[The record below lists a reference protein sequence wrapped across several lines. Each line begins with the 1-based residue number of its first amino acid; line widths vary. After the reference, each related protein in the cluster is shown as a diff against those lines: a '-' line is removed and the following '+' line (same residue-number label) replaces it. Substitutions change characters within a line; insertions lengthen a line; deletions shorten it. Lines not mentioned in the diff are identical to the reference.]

1 MSAAMASSTDNSVV
15 FVRLLDEGTDVW
27 RPVPATRLSET
38 TYRLS
43 VAPIPGDETWSFQPG
58 DVVVAEHR
66 IKDGAPSSELVAV
79 ARASDFDE
87 RSQAA
92 FSLAS

>member
-1 MSAAMASSTDNSVV
+1 MSAAMVY
-15 FVRLLDEGTDVW
+15 VRLLDEGVDVW
-27 RPVPATRLSET
+27 RPVAARRLSEA

-43 VAPIPGDETWSFQPG
+43 DAPSPEDETWSFQPG

-66 IKDGAPSSELVAV
+66 LNNGVASEELFAV
-79 ARASDFDE
+79 ARASDFDQ

-92 FSLAS
+92 LSLAS

>member
-1 MSAAMASSTDNSVV
+1 MSAATASSTETDIV

-27 RPVPATRLSET
+27 RPVSAKRLSET
-38 TYRLS
+38 TYKLS
-43 VAPIPGDETWSFQPG
+43 SAPVPEDEAWSFQPG
-58 DVVVAEHR
+58 DIVVAEHR
-66 IKDGAPSSELVAV
+66 MKDGAPSGELVAV
-79 ARASDFDE
+79 ARASDFDQ

>member
-1 MSAAMASSTDNSVV
+1 MSVAMASSSDSDIV

-27 RPVPATRLSET
+27 RPVFAKRLSET

-43 VAPIPGDETWSFQPG
+43 NEPIPEDEVWSFQPG
-58 DVVVAEHR
+58 DIVVAEHR
-66 IKDGAPSSELVAV
+66 VKDGAQLDEMVAV

-92 FSLAS
+92 LLLAS

>member
-1 MSAAMASSTDNSVV
+1 MSAAMASSTEVDV

-27 RPVPATRLSET
+27 RPVPARRLSET

-43 VAPIPGDETWSFQPG
+43 DAPIPEDEVWSFQPG
-58 DVVVAEHR
+58 DIVVAEHR
-66 IKDGAPSSELVAV
+66 MKNGTPSHELVAI

-87 RSQAA
+87 RSQTA